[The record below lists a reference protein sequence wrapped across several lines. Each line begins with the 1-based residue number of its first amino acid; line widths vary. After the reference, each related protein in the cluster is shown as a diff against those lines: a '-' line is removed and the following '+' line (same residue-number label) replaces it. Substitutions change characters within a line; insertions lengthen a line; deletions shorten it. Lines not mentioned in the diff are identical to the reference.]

1 VINGSGF
8 SAPTTV
14 VYANNV
20 GLTLNS
26 VSDSQIS
33 AVLPATFT
41 GLAQLTVA
49 NAAGFDSINIM
60 AALPFT
66 PPFGSFDTPTASSS
80 NVSGSVGF
88 TGWALSSAG
97 ISVVDIWREP
107 NPGEP
112 AGLIYIGAAN
122 SVTGAR
128 PDVQAAYP
136 NYPEN
141 ASAGWGYLMLT
152 NELPSN
158 NGSWGVGNGTY
169 NIHAIAHDLAG
180 NSTDL
185 GVKTIVVDNKDALAP
200 FGGID
205 TPSQGGTVSGT
216 AYVNFGWAL
225 TPLPAAIPMDGSTIW
240 VYVDNVAVGHPVYNN
255 PRSDIQALFPSL
267 NNTNGAVGYFYIDTT
282 KYTNGVHSIAWSV
295 TDNAGHASG
304 IGSRYFTVQ
313 N

>member
-1 VINGSGF
+1 
-8 SAPTTV
+8 
-14 VYANNV
+14 
-20 GLTLNS
+20 
-26 VSDSQIS
+26 
-33 AVLPATFT
+33 
-41 GLAQLTVA
+41 
-49 NAAGFDSINIM
+49 
-60 AALPFT
+60 
-66 PPFGSFDTPTASSS
+66 
-80 NVSGSVGF
+80 
-88 TGWALSSAG
+88 
-97 ISVVDIWREP
+97 
-107 NPGEP
+107 
-112 AGLIYIGAAN
+112 
-122 SVTGAR
+122 
-128 PDVQAAYP
+128 
-136 NYPEN
+136 
-141 ASAGWGYLMLT
+141 MLT